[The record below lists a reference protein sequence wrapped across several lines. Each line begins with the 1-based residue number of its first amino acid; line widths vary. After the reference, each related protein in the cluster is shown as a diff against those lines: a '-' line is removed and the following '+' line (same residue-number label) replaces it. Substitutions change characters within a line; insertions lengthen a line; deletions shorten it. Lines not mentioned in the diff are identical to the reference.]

1 MCQGKILCVDDESN
15 VLTVLKRTL
24 EAEGF
29 EVFIASSGKA
39 ALTVL
44 EKKNCDIALIDYKM
58 PEMNGIELVK
68 RIKENGCDIESIMV
82 TAYGDVSLIVKAIK
96 EGAHDYIIKPFNDEL
111 LVSTI
116 RKVLEYKKLL
126 HENRNLKNQLRRR
139 YAFENLVGSSPVM
152 KGIFSIIDKVKDS
165 SNTVLIHGES
175 GTGKEQIAKAI
186 HYSGNRKNELFIPV
200 DCTSINPNIIESE
213 LFGHVRG
220 AFTGAHQAKEGLL
233 KSAGRG
239 TIFLDEIAEIP
250 PNIQVKHLRA
260 LQEMVIKPVGSTK
273 MEKIEAR
280 VLAATNKN
288 IYEAIEKGEFRE
300 DLFYR
305 LNVVSIEVPPL
316 REHKKDIPRL
326 VDHFIE
332 KYNTDEREIK
342 GITQK
347 AIEALMGY
355 RWPGNIRQLENCIE
369 RAFVLGTGEY
379 IDVVD
384 LPQEILLQKSEGTV
398 ELGALDAIEKEH
410 IIKTILQV
418 KGNKLKAAEA
428 LGIRRSTLY
437 SKIKK
442 YNIHL

>member
-1 MCQGKILCVDDESN
+1 M
-15 VLTVLKRTL
+15 
-24 EAEGF
+24 
-29 EVFIASSGKA
+29 
-39 ALTVL
+39 
-44 EKKNCDIALIDYKM
+44 
-58 PEMNGIELVK
+58 
-68 RIKENGCDIESIMV
+68 
-82 TAYGDVSLIVKAIK
+82 
-96 EGAHDYIIKPFNDEL
+96 
-111 LVSTI
+111 VSTI